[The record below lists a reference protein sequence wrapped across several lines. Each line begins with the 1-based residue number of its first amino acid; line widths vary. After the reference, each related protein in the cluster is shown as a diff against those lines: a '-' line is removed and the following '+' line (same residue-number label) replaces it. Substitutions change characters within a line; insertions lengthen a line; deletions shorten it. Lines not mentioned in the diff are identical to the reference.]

1 MFFRVKQTQP
11 AVYSFLLVLALLFLG
26 SVGTVQA
33 AALIDAP
40 AANPPTLT
48 PVQYYPYHYPPGY
61 YPPSQDTYQGTKGA
75 TGSGWIFVEVEP
87 PEAAVFIDGHKLEPR
102 EDNTYEEGVLAGR
115 HKLEAKKQ
123 GYRDYM
129 RFIDVHPGAKE
140 NLTINLRKIE

>member
-1 MFFRVKQTQP
+1 MFFLVKKIQP
-11 AVYSFLLVLALLFLG
+11 IVYSFLLVFTLLFLG

>member
-40 AANPPTLT
+40 STNPPALT
-48 PVQYYPYHYPPGY
+48 PIQYYPYHYPPA
-61 YPPSQDTYQGTKGA
+61 QDPYQDTKGA
-75 TGSGWIFVEVEP
+75 AGSGWIFIEVEP
-87 PEAAVFIDGHKLEPR
+87 PAAAVFIDGHKVEPR

-115 HKLEAKKQ
+115 HKVEAKKQ

-129 RFIDVHPGAKE
+129 RFIDVHPGTKE